1 MREGKKY
8 ILNPLKLASYTKKQ
22 INFVVTFSFQVNELL
37 TFIYLSFS
45 GLDEKKKNK
54 SINEKETMLAAKIV
68 FTNQKSVDIF
78 SLVLSLC
85 MIESLDLV
93 KRALF
98 L

>member
-1 MREGKKY
+1 
-8 ILNPLKLASYTKKQ
+8 L
-22 INFVVTFSFQVNELL
+22 NELL

-45 GLDEKKKNK
+45 GLDEKKNK
-54 SINEKETMLAAKIV
+54 SIYEKETMLAAKIV

-85 MIESLDLV
+85 MIESLDLA